1 MHGLLL
7 RVVNVERHE
16 VAALVWSFAYFFCL
30 LCGYYILRPVRDEM
44 GIQAG
49 VDQLQWL
56 FTATFLTMFAVVPL
70 FGWLTSKLPRRRLLP
85 LIYLFFAFN
94 LFLFWVGLRGGAP
107 TAQVAKVFFVWVSV
121 FNLFVVSVFWSF
133 MADLYTTG
141 QAKRLYG
148 FISAGGTSGA
158 IAGPFVTASL
168 ATVVGPTNLLLI
180 SAGFLLLAVLCI
192 RRLGAWAL
200 QRGGGEAAARD
211 ASEEEPIGGSIWA
224 GLTTVLRS
232 PYLLGICVYLV
243 CYTVLSTLL
252 YFQQAHLVKE
262 AIPDSAERT
271 ALFAKLDLTVNL
283 LTLAIQVFV
292 FGRLSKSVSTAAM
305 LVLMPL
311 LSFVGFFVL
320 GAYPLL
326 AVLIVF
332 GVIRRAGEFAL
343 SKPTRETLFNILSRE
358 EKYKSKNFIDT
369 VVYRGGD
376 ALSGWVSTG
385 LRALGMS
392 ISGVSYVGVLIAAL
406 WIGMALYLGRKHDG
420 LQRTRKPAI
429 VAAAAQ

>member
-7 RVVNVERHE
+7 RVVNVEREE

-49 VDQLQWL
+49 IDQLQWL
-56 FTATFLTMFAVVPL
+56 FTATFIAMLAVVPL

-85 LIYLFFAFN
+85 IVYLFFALN
-94 LFLFWVGLRGGAP
+94 LLIFWGALHAGAP

-133 MADLYTTG
+133 MADLYTTE

-148 FISAGGTSGA
+148 FIAAGGTTGA
-158 IAGPFVTASL
+158 ITGPFVTASL
-168 ATVVGPTNLLLI
+168 ATVVGPTNLLLV
-180 SAGFLLLAVLCI
+180 SAGVLLLAVLCI
-192 RRLGAWAL
+192 QRLGTWAGAHETTR
-200 QRGGGEAAARD
+200 QSAEG
-211 ASEEEPIGGSIWA
+211 EPIGGSIWA

-232 PYLLGICVYLV
+232 PYLLAMCAYLM

-252 YFQQAHLVKE
+252 YFQQAQLVRD
-262 AIPDSAERT
+262 AIANSAERT

-283 LTLAIQVFV
+283 LTLALQVLV
-292 FGRLSKSVSTAAM
+292 FGRLSKAVSTTVM
-305 LVLMPL
+305 LVLMPV
-311 LSFVGFFVL
+311 LSCVGFFVL

-332 GVIRRAGEFAL
+332 GVMRRAGEFAL
-343 SKPTRETLFNILSRE
+343 AKPTRETLFNILSRE

-376 ALSGWVSTG
+376 TLSGWVSTG
-385 LRALGMS
+385 LRAVGTS
-392 ISGVSYVGVLIAAL
+392 ISGVSYAGVLIAAV
-406 WIGMALYLGRKHDG
+406 WIGVALYLGRTHDG
-420 LQRTRKPAI
+420 LQRSRAPAT
-429 VAAAAQ
+429 VAV

>member
-1 MHGLLL
+1 MHGLLK
-7 RVVNVERHE
+7 RGVNVERQE

-56 FTATFLTMFAVVPL
+56 FTATFVAMLAVVPL
-70 FGWLTSKLPRRRLLP
+70 FGWLTSKLARRRLLP
-85 LIYLFFAFN
+85 IVYLFFAVN
-94 LFLFWVGLRGGAP
+94 LLVFWGALRGGAP
-107 TAQVAKVFFVWVSV
+107 AAQVAQVFFVWVSV

-133 MADLYTTG
+133 MADLYTTE

-148 FISAGGTSGA
+148 FIAAGGTSGA
-158 IAGPFVTASL
+158 IAGPFGTASL
-168 ATVVGPTNLLLI
+168 ATVVGPTNLLPI
-180 SAGFLLLAVLCI
+180 SAGFLLLAVICI
-192 RRLGAWAL
+192 QRLGTWAHDHEASP
-200 QRGGGEAAARD
+200 QSAAGEA
-211 ASEEEPIGGSIWA
+211 IGGSIWA

-232 PYLLGICVYLV
+232 PYLLAMCAYLM

-252 YFQQAHLVKE
+252 YFQQAHLVKD
-262 AIPDSAERT
+262 AIADSAQRT

-283 LTLAIQVFV
+283 LTLAIQVLV
-292 FGRLSKSVSTAAM
+292 FGRLSKAVSTSVM
-305 LVLMPL
+305 LVLMPA
-311 LSFVGFFVL
+311 LSCVGFFVL
-320 GAYPLL
+320 GTYPLL

-332 GVIRRAGEFAL
+332 GVMRRAGEFAL
-343 SKPTRETLFNILSRE
+343 TKPTRETLFNILARE

-385 LRALGMS
+385 LRAVGMS
-392 ISGVSYVGVLIAAL
+392 VSGVSYAAVLIAAV
-406 WIGMALYLGRKHDG
+406 WIGVALYLGRKHDG
-420 LQRTRKPAI
+420 LQRIRASAA
-429 VAAAAQ
+429 VALANR

>member
-1 MHGLLL
+1 MHGLLE
-7 RVVNVERHE
+7 RMVNVEREE
-16 VAALVWSFAYFFCL
+16 VAALVSSFVYFFCL

-56 FTATFLTMFAVVPL
+56 FTATFVAMLAVVPL

-85 LIYLFFAFN
+85 IVYVFFAVN
-94 LFLFWVGLRGGAP
+94 LLVFWAALRGGAE
-107 TAQVAKVFFVWVSV
+107 TAAVAKVFFVWVSV

-133 MADLYTTG
+133 MADLYTTE

-148 FISAGGTSGA
+148 FIAAGGTTGA
-158 IAGPFVTASL
+158 IAGPVVTTSL
-168 ATVVGPTNLLLI
+168 ATVVGPTNLLLV
-180 SAGFLLLAVLCI
+180 SAGFLLCAVLCI
-192 RRLGAWAL
+192 QRLGRWARVHEASR
-200 QRGGGEAAARD
+200 QAAAG
-211 ASEEEPIGGSIWA
+211 EPIGGGIWA

-232 PYLLGICVYLV
+232 PYLLAMCAYLM

-252 YFQQAHLVKE
+252 YFQQAHLVKD
-262 AIPDSAERT
+262 AIADSAERT
-271 ALFAKLDLTVNL
+271 ALFAKLDLSVNL
-283 LTLAIQVFV
+283 LTLAIQVLV
-292 FGRLSKSVSTAAM
+292 FGRLSKSVSTTVM
-305 LVLMPL
+305 LVLMPA
-311 LSFVGFFVL
+311 LSFAGFFVL

-332 GVIRRAGEFAL
+332 GVMRRAGEFAL

-376 ALSGWVSTG
+376 TISGWVSTG
-385 LRALGMS
+385 LRAIGMS
-392 ISGVSYVGVLIAAL
+392 VSGVSYAAVLLAAV
-406 WIGMALYLGRKHDG
+406 WIGVALYLGRTHAG
-420 LQRTRKPAI
+420 LQRTR
-429 VAAAAQ
+429 AAATAAAVTTR

>member
-1 MHGLLL
+1 MHGLLK
-7 RVVNVERHE
+7 RIVSVERDE
-16 VAALVWSFAYFFCL
+16 VAALLWSYAYFFCL

-56 FTATFLTMFAVVPL
+56 FTATFVVMLAAVPV
-70 FGWLTSKLPRRRLLP
+70 FGWLTARLPRRRLLP
-85 LIYLFFAFN
+85 MVYVFFALN
-94 LFLFWVGLRGGAP
+94 LLGFWSALRGGVE
-107 TAQVAKVFFVWVSV
+107 TDVVAMMFFVWASV

-133 MADLYTTG
+133 MADLYTTD

-148 FISAGGTSGA
+148 FIAAGGTTGA

-168 ATVVGPTNLLLI
+168 ATVLGPTNLLI
-180 SAGFLLLAVLCI
+180 VSAGFLMLAVVCI
-192 RRLGAWAL
+192 RRLGVWAHDHETTR
-200 QRGGGEAAARD
+200 QAAEGE
-211 ASEEEPIGGSIWA
+211 PVGGSIWA

-232 PYLLGICVYLV
+232 PYLIAMCAYLV

-262 AIPDSAERT
+262 AIADSAQRT

-283 LTLAIQVFV
+283 LTLAFQVFV
-292 FGRLSKSVSTAAM
+292 FGRLSKAVSTTVM
-305 LVLMPL
+305 LVLMPVV
-311 LSFVGFFVL
+311 SCAGFFVL
-320 GAYPLL
+320 GTWPFL

-332 GVIRRAGEFAL
+332 GVMRRAGEFAL

-369 VVYRGGD
+369 VVYRAGD
-376 ALSGWVSTG
+376 TLSGWVSTG
-385 LRALGMS
+385 LRAAGMS
-392 ISGVSYVGVLIAAL
+392 IAGVSYAAVLIAAA
-406 WIGMALYLGRKHDG
+406 WVCVALYLGRKHAV
-420 LQRTRKPAI
+420 LQRERAPGAGGRVVRT
-429 VAAAAQ
+429 